1 MKVSTSW
8 LGAYVPLSTSVADLA
23 EALTMVGLE
32 VEGSEDRYAHL
43 ADVRVA
49 RIDRVSPHPN
59 ADRLSVCEVTAGPDG
74 GPVTVVC
81 GAPNAAAGRVV
92 PLARPGAV
100 LADGDILEQSVIR
113 GVASEG
119 MLCSAAE
126 LGLGSDASGL
136 MILDPDLPPGTP
148 LADAL
153 KLSDTVF
160 EIGLTPNRP
169 DCLSVIGI
177 AREAAAIQG
186 VSLTLPAVS
195 LPDGEGE
202 ITQKTR
208 VTIEDPDHCPR
219 YAARLLTGITVG
231 PSPDWL
237 ADRLRSVGQKPINN
251 IVDVTNFVMLE
262 MGQPLHA
269 FDFDR
274 LAGGRI
280 VVRTASPGEPFT
292 TLDGKE
298 RLLDGDMLMIC
309 DGEKPVAVG
318 GVMGGLNSEIDE
330 TTTRV
335 LIESAYFDPVSIRK
349 TARRLGLA
357 TEASHRFERGVDPD
371 GTIRAIDRAAA
382 LMLETSPGGTLVR
395 GVIDERP
402 RVVGPSPI
410 SVSASA
416 TNRRL
421 GTDLDG
427 SAMAELLRSIDFA
440 VTIEDNND
448 RMTVIPP
455 SFRVDVTRPEDLS
468 EEVARL
474 WGYNRIPTTV
484 PQMPAEA
491 ARPDPRRTLRDRVR
505 TLLTGAGLTEA
516 VCYSFVSRDAPDR
529 LGLAESDPRRSV
541 VSILN
546 PLSEEGAVMRTSLLP
561 GLLAAAAR
569 NGAQEVRTQRLF
581 EVGKI
586 FLADKDVD
594 VLPDEPE
601 MAAGLMS
608 GPRYDSAWHS
618 KSARCDFFDVKGVV
632 ERLLAALSIPSV
644 RFSRPADGETPYL
657 RPGHAARIYSGERA
671 IGAVG
676 EVHPET
682 ARRFALRET
691 AFVFELDLEALAADV
706 SGIRRTRP
714 IPRFPSVSRDISL
727 IVDAAVAA
735 GDMVAA
741 LESADVPGRELVETA
756 FLFDLYEGEGI
767 PAGRRS
773 LSFRLVYRSPSET
786 LSDERVNAIHSA
798 IADHVLRQFNA
809 DLPR

>member
-8 LGAYVPLSTSVADLA
+8 LGAYVPLKTSVADLA

-32 VEGSEDRYAHL
+32 VEGGEDRYAHL

-59 ADRLSVCEVTAGPDG
+59 ADRLSVCEVTSGPDG

-81 GAPNAAAGRVV
+81 GAPNAEAGRVA

-100 LADGDILEQSVIR
+100 LADGGILERSVIR
-113 GVASEG
+113 GVSSEG

-126 LGLGSDASGL
+126 LGLGTDASGL
-136 MILDPDLPPGTP
+136 MILDPDLVPGTP
-148 LADAL
+148 LAEAL
-153 KLSDTVF
+153 GLSDTVF

-186 VSLTLPAVS
+186 VSLTPPTIS
-195 LPDGEGE
+195 PPDGEGE
-202 ITQKTR
+202 ITGETR
-208 VTIEDPDHCPR
+208 VTIEAPDHCPR

-309 DGEKPVAVG
+309 DAEKPVAVG

-335 LIESAYFDPVSIRK
+335 LIESAWFDPVSIRK

-371 GTIRAIDRAAA
+371 GTVRALDRAAA
-382 LMLETSPGGTLVR
+382 LMLEASPGGTLIR

-402 RVVGPSPI
+402 KVVGPSPI
-410 SVSASA
+410 PVSVSA

-427 SAMAELLRSIDFA
+427 PAMAELLRSIDFD
-440 VTIEDNND
+440 VTLEDSD
-448 RMTVIPP
+448 RMTVMPP
-455 SFRVDVTRPEDLS
+455 SFRVDVTRPEDIS

-474 WGYNRIPTTV
+474 WGYNRIPTTL
-484 PQMPAEA
+484 PRMPAGA
-491 ARPDPRRTLRDRVR
+491 AEPDPRRTLRERVR

-516 VCYSFVSRDAPDR
+516 VSYSFVSRDAPDR
-529 LGLAESDPRRSV
+529 LALAESDPRRSV

-569 NGAQEVRTQRLF
+569 NAAQDVRTQRLF

-586 FLADKDVD
+586 FLASGDAD

-601 MAAGLMS
+601 MAAGLMT
-608 GPRYDSAWHS
+608 GARYDSAWHS
-618 KSARCDFFDVKGVV
+618 QSARSDFFDIKGVV
-632 ERLLAALSIPSV
+632 ERLLDALAIPAV
-644 RFSRPADGETPYL
+644 RFSRLADGETPYL
-657 RPGHAARIYSGERA
+657 RPGHAARIHSGEQA

-691 AFVFELDLEALAADV
+691 AFVFELDLEALAAQV
-706 SGIRRTRP
+706 PGIRQIRP

-727 IVDAAVAA
+727 IVEGAVPA
-735 GDMVAA
+735 GDVADA
-741 LESADVPGRELVETA
+741 LKSADVPGRELVETA

-809 DLPR
+809 ELPR